1 VEPAALQLGGDACRS
16 AERID
21 GGAGPDAAVLDDFAD
36 EAEQL
41 RFVTDVSHVSRE
53 RVVAF
58 PEKRNIGEEDL
69 LRYRVA
75 VRYTDERQRYHVE
88 DIEADSM
95 ADALRAVEQ
104 RVAAGVLATADL
116 VEIRPQIEGDTE
128 RSYSSG

>member
-1 VEPAALQLGGDACRS
+1 
-16 AERID
+16 
-21 GGAGPDAAVLDDFAD
+21 
-36 EAEQL
+36 
-41 RFVTDVSHVSRE
+41 
-53 RVVAF
+53 
-58 PEKRNIGEEDL
+58 
-69 LRYRVA
+69 